1 MKILVLNAGSSSI
14 KYQLRDWETQIVLNK
29 GLVERIGIDG
39 SLIKHTNTE
48 GQKTTIEGN
57 LENHTVALQKV
68 LDLLV
73 NPEIGA
79 LTSLTEINA
88 IGHRVVHG
96 GELFKESVIITG
108 EVKEQIKSLISLAP
122 LHQPANI
129 MGIEACENVLSGV
142 PNIAVFDTAFH
153 QTMKPEHYLYAL
165 PREYYEEYGV
175 RRYGFHGTSHDYVS
189 HRACEILNLDYT
201 TQKIITCH
209 IGNGGSV
216 TAIQNG
222 EVVDTS
228 LGFTPLE
235 GVMMG
240 TRCGDIDPAIIP
252 FLMKNANLSID
263 DIDTMMNKKSGLLG
277 TSGISADHREIEN
290 GYISGDEM
298 ETIVIKMYTKSI
310 LKYIGAYCAYMNGVD
325 VIVLT
330 AGTLENSA
338 VERKLL
344 MDNLGYLGVKL
355 DESKNDFR
363 GEERVISTDDS
374 KVTVIVVPTDEEKMI
389 AGDVARLINSSLS

>member
-29 GLVERIGIDG
+29 WLVERIWIDG

-48 GQKTTIEGN
+48 GQKTTIEWN

-73 NPEIGA
+73 NPEIWA

-88 IGHRVVHG
+88 IGHRVVHWW
-96 GELFKESVIITG
+96 ELFKESVIITG

-129 MGIEACENVLSGV
+129 MGIEACENVLSWV

-209 IGNGGSV
+209 IGNGWSV

-240 TRCGDIDPAIIP
+240 TRCWDIDPAIIP

-263 DIDTMMNKKSGLLG
+263 DIDTMMNKKSWLLG

-290 GYISGDEM
+290 GYISWDEM

-310 LKYIGAYCAYMNGVD
+310 LKYIGAYCAYMNWVD

-344 MDNLGYLGVKL
+344 MDNLWYLGVKL